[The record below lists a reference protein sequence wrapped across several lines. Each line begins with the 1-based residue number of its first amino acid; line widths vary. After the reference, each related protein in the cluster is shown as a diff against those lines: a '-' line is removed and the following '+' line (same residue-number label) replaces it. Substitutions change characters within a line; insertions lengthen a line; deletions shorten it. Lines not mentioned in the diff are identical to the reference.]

1 MMNNTGS
8 LVGNVCFFWTIGPAN
23 SKQNASG
30 LHSTPACA
38 ACVPRMPL
46 AALPVTGVIAF
57 GSWSGWWWR
66 GADGFDG
73 EGWGKCEVDGSL
85 RFWIVFSKKTCRT
98 CWGIL
103 GVRKIVESMENP
115 YSHPFVWRN
124 WMKDL
129 FFCRLHLLFQGTKL
143 PARHSDLQWHLPG
156 TAYLNKPEFLSFP
169 RVGEWFY

>member
-1 MMNNTGS
+1 MC
-8 LVGNVCFFWTIGPAN
+8 VRW
-23 SKQNASG
+23 KQNASG

-73 EGWGKCEVDGSL
+73 EGWGKCGSWWKFEIL
-85 RFWIVFSKKTCRT
+85 NRFFEKTCRT

-103 GVRKIVESMENP
+103 GVRKIVESMQNP
-115 YSHPFVWRN
+115 YLPPVCLKELNEGLVF
-124 WMKDL
+124 L
-129 FFCRLHLLFQGTKL
+129 RLHLLCQGTKL